1 MRFGRSCMRFNFAI
15 GLRNKESNMEV
26 GDAAL
31 IELSRVLGNAKLE
44 GFNMHNGVIALNEN
58 SIRSV

>member
-1 MRFGRSCMRFNFAI
+1 
-15 GLRNKESNMEV
+15 MEV
-26 GDAAL
+26 SDAAL
-31 IELSRVLGNAKLE
+31 IELSRVLGNARLE